1 MAECE
6 QMKSGGWLEVFGGEQ
21 ALELGCDGDGE
32 EGADAMSDEEG
43 FVGGVGL
50 MCGEDVL
57 GHGGGSMSEFGDL
70 EGVPSMDE

>member
-1 MAECE
+1 MAEGE

-32 EGADAMSDEEG
+32 EGADAMSYEEG

-50 MCGEDVL
+50 M
-57 GHGGGSMSEFGDL
+57 
-70 EGVPSMDE
+70 